1 MPKNHAIIYLKAET
15 DRKDVFM
22 KINVKNAELAILI
35 GMAVTIFCAGFC
47 GFEESYSDITE
58 TVFRLHILANSD
70 SEEDQQ
76 LKLQVRDAVL
86 EETSYIFDGKGSA
99 EESAKA
105 AENNLTEIKSVAE
118 RVIREN
124 GYNYSVHCEVTEM
137 DFDNRV
143 YDTITMP
150 AGHYKTLRIT
160 IGEAK
165 GKNWWCVMFPPLC
178 MPAVTNIDEALED
191 CDGVFTAEELDMLQN
206 PENYECRFYVLEL
219 IEKLKKKI
227 CA

>member
-1 MPKNHAIIYLKAET
+1 
-15 DRKDVFM
+15 M
-22 KINVKNAELAILI
+22 KINLKNAELAILI

-47 GFEESYSDITE
+47 GFEENYNDITE

-70 SEEDQQ
+70 SEDDQQ
-76 LKLQVRDAVL
+76 LKLKVRDAVL
-86 EETSYIFDGKGSA
+86 AETSYIFESKASAVESA
-99 EESAKA
+99 EA
-105 AENNLTEIKSVAE
+105 AEKSLAEIKSVAE

-124 GYNYSVHCEVTEM
+124 GYDYPVRCEVT
-137 DFDNRV
+137 DIDLDNRV

-150 AGHYKTLRIT
+150 AGHYKALRIT

-178 MPAVTNIDEALED
+178 LPAVTNIDEALAD

-206 PENYECRFYVLEL
+206 PENYECRFYILEL
-219 IEKLKKKI
+219 IEKLKEKI

>member
-1 MPKNHAIIYLKAET
+1 
-15 DRKDVFM
+15 M

-47 GFEESYSDITE
+47 GFEESYNDITE
-58 TVFRLHILANSD
+58 TVFRLHILAHSD
-70 SEEDQQ
+70 TEDDQQ
-76 LKLQVRDAVL
+76 LKLKVRDAVL
-86 EETSYIFDGKGSA
+86 AETSYIFEGKASA
-99 EESAKA
+99 EESAEA
-105 AENNLTEIKSVAE
+105 AENSLAEIKSVAE
-118 RVIREN
+118 RVIKEN
-124 GYNYSVHCEVTEM
+124 GYDYSVRCEVTDM

-150 AGHYKTLRIT
+150 AGHYKALRIT

-178 MPAVTNIDEALED
+178 LPAVTDIDEALAE

-206 PENYECRFYVLEL
+206 PENYECRFYILEL
-219 IEKLKKKI
+219 IEKLRDKI

>member
-1 MPKNHAIIYLKAET
+1 
-15 DRKDVFM
+15 M
-22 KINVKNAELAILI
+22 KINAKNAELALLI
-35 GMAVTIFCAGFC
+35 GMAVTIFCAGFL
-47 GFEESYSDITE
+47 GFEENYNDITE

-76 LKLQVRDAVL
+76 LKLKVRDAVL
-86 EETSYIFDGKGSA
+86 EETSCIFEDSSTA

-105 AENNLTEIKSVAE
+105 AEGCLEEIKGIAE
-118 RVIREN
+118 RVVREN
-124 GYNYSVHCEVTEM
+124 GYSYNVACEVTDM
-137 DFDNRV
+137 DFDDRV

-150 AGHYKTLRIT
+150 AGHYKALRIT
-160 IGEAK
+160 IGDAK

-178 MPAVTNIDEALED
+178 LPAVTNIDEALED
-191 CDGVFTAEELDMLQN
+191 CGGVFTAEELDMLQN

-219 IEKLKKKI
+219 VEKVKKKI

>member
-1 MPKNHAIIYLKAET
+1 
-15 DRKDVFM
+15 M
-22 KINVKNAELAILI
+22 KINAKNAELAILI

-47 GFEESYSDITE
+47 GFEENYNDITE

-70 SEEDQQ
+70 SEDDQQ
-76 LKLQVRDAVL
+76 LKLKVRDAVL
-86 EETSYIFDGKGSA
+86 EETAYIFEDKDSA

-105 AENNLTEIKSVAE
+105 AESNLDEIKSVAE
-118 RVIREN
+118 RVIKEN
-124 GYNYSVHCEVTEM
+124 GYDYSVRCEVTDM

-150 AGHYKTLRIT
+150 AGHYKALRIT

-178 MPAVTNIDEALED
+178 LPAVTDIDEALAD

-219 IEKLKKKI
+219 IEKLKDKF